1 METFGWV
8 SLSFGQGS
16 ALSISKILVWL
27 NHALRRLSCSSA
39 KPFILKIILFVV
51 DAAEARQQSLV
62 LLYFPLDILDNV
74 LNALLRQL
82 MAKTEVFCQLLDVVA
97 LKNCD
102 LLGFRSEVQL
112 DDCKWL
118 EVVSLIF
125 GLLLVAEWS
134 GFWE

>member
-1 METFGWV
+1 M
-8 SLSFGQGS
+8 
-16 ALSISKILVWL
+16 
-27 NHALRRLSCSSA
+27 
-39 KPFILKIILFVV
+39 V

-125 GLLLVAEWS
+125 GLLLVAE
-134 GFWE
+134 